1 MNQWLVAGVLAAAM
15 SASGASAQEKPAAA
29 KADEAKDLLKK
40 GLETS
45 AAAGGFTFTG
55 SVEQESPFGGAA
67 AGIGVPG
74 FGLGPE
80 GKCTGTLG
88 ADGTSHIRLEK
99 DKNFY
104 ELYRKGSKI
113 VHKQVWKGTQI
124 PSGSFA
130 SEAAAAL
137 DLAKLSKSAS
147 KSKEVKREAGDKKVG
162 EVDCVAIKVTLSSDL
177 VDSDEEASDEPGM
190 AFKMFE
196 LKKIEAT
203 LYFGKDD
210 NLLRKADFK
219 FVKGFNA
226 MIAAAMPGGGGG
238 DDEDEEED
246 GGSGPVKSSFSSTIK
261 LTLGAFSKT
270 AAVTVPD
277 DVKGLL
283 KE

>member
-1 MNQWLVAGVLAAAM
+1 
-15 SASGASAQEKPAAA
+15 
-29 KADEAKDLLKK
+29 
-40 GLETS
+40 
-45 AAAGGFTFTG
+45 
-55 SVEQESPFGGAA
+55 
-67 AGIGVPG
+67 
-74 FGLGPE
+74 
-80 GKCTGTLG
+80 
-88 ADGTSHIRLEK
+88 
-99 DKNFY
+99 
-104 ELYRKGSKI
+104 
-113 VHKQVWKGTQI
+113 
-124 PSGSFA
+124 
-130 SEAAAAL
+130 
-137 DLAKLSKSAS
+137 
-147 KSKEVKREAGDKKVG
+147 VKREAGDKKVG

-246 GGSGPVKSSFSSTIK
+246 GGGGPVKSSFSSTIK